1 MTLNDAGSVY
11 RRSYRRGRTA
21 SRALVVR
28 QPRASLI
35 ARGEKTVEV
44 RSWTTPYRGPL
55 VIVVAAR
62 PATPPGGMAI
72 CVVEVRPLSSYGK
85 LGFRSARGSAHT
97 LASEAQVRRCRARFS
112 DYTTNG

>member
-11 RRSYRRGRTA
+11 RRSYPRGRTA
-21 SRALVVR
+21 SRALVVG
-28 QPRASLI
+28 QPWALLI

-55 VIVVAAR
+55 VIVGVAR
-62 PATPPGGMAI
+62 PATPPAGMPI
-72 CVVEVRPLSSYGK
+72 CVVVVRPVSSYGK
-85 LGFRSARGSAHT
+85 LAFRSSRGSAHT